1 MSIEFPQHQHQVQHQ
16 QLKPALHG
24 IGYAVIAI
32 KYACAGLRH
41 DRAIEGVNSIVVD
54 ASPKRR

>member
-24 IGYAVIAI
+24 VGYTAIAI
-32 KYACAGLRH
+32 KYARAGLRH
-41 DRAIEGVNSIVVD
+41 DHAIERMDSIVVD
-54 ASPKRR
+54 APPKRR